1 MPDLH
6 DQIPTR
12 EKVLIIGAGPAGLA
26 AAAAL
31 KALEVPFDLVDRAK
45 HVGGIWDPERED
57 SPVWPTL
64 EMISSREHTQYEDLL
79 QPVSFPEFL
88 SPTQMAKYLRAYA
101 ARHDL
106 TEHFRPRTTVRSA
119 RPFEEGVWQVE
130 LSTGEIGIY
139 RAVISAHGISERP
152 HRPDW
157 AEDVPASVRVIH
169 SKEWNG
175 ADGLEG
181 QRVLIVGS
189 GQSAADIAV
198 DAARR
203 ALEVRWSMR
212 TGHWVV
218 PRRIAGVPG
227 DVAASREPAALGGLN
242 AKIAETLIRRTAGDP
257 ASVGLPAPAAPLL
270 EDAVIVSDDV
280 LDRVREGRITPAGEV
295 TGVDAEGIVTH
306 LGTGSHA
313 GHLSFA
319 PDLIVLATGYESG
332 ADHLPQDVLPRTA
345 GGDLDLFLGA
355 FARGRDDLVIL
366 GQQRVAGG
374 VLPILVEQADI
385 AAYMLA
391 ATRDGSSAS
400 SSAVARFRQLRAG
413 SESAVPV
420 THPAAEGGLVG
431 RLGRVLGANR
441 VTVRSAATTHETGEK
456 LVPTADRDTLLARLR
471 SVRGL
476 FA

>member
-6 DQIPTR
+6 AQIPTR

-57 SPVWPTL
+57 SPVWPTM
-64 EMISSREHTQYEDLL
+64 EMISSREHTQFEDML
-79 QPVSFPEFL
+79 QPVSYPGFL

-101 ARHDL
+101 ARHAL
-106 TEHFRPRTTVRSA
+106 TEHFRPNTAVRSA

-157 AEDVPASVRVIH
+157 AQDVPASVQVIH
-169 SKEWNG
+169 SKDWNG

-181 QRVLIVGS
+181 KRVLVVGS

-218 PRRIAGVPG
+218 PRRIAGIPG
-227 DVAASREPAALGGLN
+227 DVAASREPATLGGLN
-242 AKIAETLIRRTAGDP
+242 AKIAETVIRRTVGDP
-257 ASVGLPAPAAPLL
+257 SAAGLPAPEAGLL

-295 TGVDAEGIVTH
+295 TEVDADGIVTH
-306 LGTGSHA
+306 LATGSRA
-313 GHLSFA
+313 GHQSFA
-319 PDLIVLATGYESG
+319 ADLIVLATGYESG
-332 ADHLPQDVLPRTA
+332 ADHLPQDVVPRTA
-345 GGDLDLFLGA
+345 SGDLDLFLGA

-366 GQQRVAGG
+366 GQQRVSGG
-374 VLPILVEQADI
+374 ALPILVEQADI

-391 ATRDGSSAS
+391 ATRAGSSGALE
-400 SSAVARFRQLRAG
+400 RFRRLRAG
-413 SESAVPV
+413 ADSAVPV
-420 THPAAEGGLVG
+420 TPTSRGGGVLG
-431 RLGRVLGANR
+431 RLGGVFGAHR
-441 VTVRSAATTHETGEK
+441 VTPRSAAPSDRSGAEQ
-456 LVPTADRDTLLARLR
+456 LVPAADRDTLLARLR

>member
-6 DQIPTR
+6 DLIPTR

-31 KALEVPFDLVDRAK
+31 KALEVPFDLVDQAA

-57 SPVWPTL
+57 SPVWPTM
-64 EMISSREHTQYEDLL
+64 EMISSREFTQYEDML
-79 QPVSFPEFL
+79 QPVSFPEYL

-106 TEHFRPRTTVRSA
+106 TEHFRPRTAVRSA
-119 RPFEEGVWQVE
+119 RPFDEGVWEVE
-130 LSTGEIGIY
+130 FSTGEVGIY
-139 RAVISAHGISERP
+139 RAVVSAHGISEHP
-152 HRPDW
+152 HRPAW
-157 AEDVPASVRVIH
+157 AADVPSSVRVVH
-169 SKEWNG
+169 AKDWAG

-181 QRVLIVGS
+181 QRVLVVGS
-189 GQSAADIAV
+189 GQSAADISV

-218 PRRIAGVPG
+218 PRRIGGVPG
-227 DVAASREPAALGGLN
+227 DVAASREPSVLGGLN
-242 AKIAETLIRRTAGDP
+242 ARIAETVIRRTVGHP
-257 ASVGLPAPAAPLL
+257 ADAGLPAPAAPLL

-280 LDRVREGRITPAGEV
+280 LDRVREGRITPAGDI
-295 TGVDAEGIVTH
+295 TGVDAAGTVTH

-319 PDLIVLATGYESG
+319 PDLIVLATGYESR
-332 ADHLPQDVLPRTA
+332 AAHFPEDLIPRTA
-345 GGDLDLFLGA
+345 SGAPDLFLGA
-355 FARGRDDLVIL
+355 FARGRDDLVVL
-366 GQQRVAGG
+366 GQQQVSGG
-374 VLPILVEQADI
+374 ILPILVEQADI

-391 ATRDGSSAS
+391 AVRDGSSPALE
-400 SSAVARFRQLRAG
+400 RFRRIRAG
-413 SESAVPV
+413 SEAAVPAQ
-420 THPAAEGGLVG
+420 PAPAPGGV
-431 RLGRVLGANR
+431 RGRVQGLLGAQK
-441 VTVRSAATTHETGEK
+441 VTPREVAGSAHGAGRP
-456 LVPTADRDTLLARLR
+456 VPQVDRDTLLARLR
-471 SVRGL
+471 SVRAL